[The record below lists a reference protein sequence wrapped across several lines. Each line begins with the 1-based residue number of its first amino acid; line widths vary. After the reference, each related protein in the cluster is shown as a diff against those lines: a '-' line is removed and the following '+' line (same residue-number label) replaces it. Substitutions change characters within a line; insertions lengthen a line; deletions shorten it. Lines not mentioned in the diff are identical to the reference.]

1 MELSLANQYVWI
13 GIIPRAAQ
21 LLFEKLDT
29 PKHSRTQSSGLRT
42 PARYSMSS
50 PQSFNRNP
58 VDKTWQLKATY
69 VEVGLSFTRI
79 AGLFFADRDTRS
91 TTNNFEI
98 YFSQI
103 QRLLE
108 IAVPLLSVKMPKA
121 GLF

>member
-1 MELSLANQYVWI
+1 
-13 GIIPRAAQ
+13 
-21 LLFEKLDT
+21 
-29 PKHSRTQSSGLRT
+29 
-42 PARYSMSS
+42 MSS